1 VFIDKRLKWHDMKK
15 AIGVILIVAALVLG
29 YLGVNG
35 LSESSKSVELLG
47 MEITAE
53 DGSAKQNAYIELG
66 LGVVALVG
74 GLYLLGQKKR

>member
-1 VFIDKRLKWHDMKK
+1 
-15 AIGVILIVAALVLG
+15 
-29 YLGVNG
+29 
-35 LSESSKSVELLG
+35 

-74 GLYLLGQKKR
+74 GLYLLGQKKG

>member
-1 VFIDKRLKWHDMKK
+1 MKK

-35 LSESSKSVELLG
+35 LSESSQSVELLG

>member
-1 VFIDKRLKWHDMKK
+1 MKK

>member
-1 VFIDKRLKWHDMKK
+1 MKK
-15 AIGVILIVAALVLG
+15 VIGIILIVAALVLG
-29 YLGVNG
+29 YIGING
-35 LSESSKSVELLG
+35 LTESSESVELLG

-74 GLYLLGQKKR
+74 GLFLLGQKKR

>member
-1 VFIDKRLKWHDMKK
+1 MKK
-15 AIGVILIVAALVLG
+15 IFGMNLIVAALVLG
-29 YLGVNG
+29 YIGING
-35 LSESSKSVELLG
+35 LSQSSKSVELLG

-74 GLYLLGQKKR
+74 GLFLLGQKKN